1 MNTRYKNSFIRAALE
16 ELDEPAVTEVVVD
29 SSTDAVAELMEKNTT
44 LETNNT
50 ELEEESFDNDVS
62 AIAGASDSTHA
73 DLDEAVNAG
82 AALEA
87 LAELCNLTVKG
98 KFANKATVASHVF
111 ALEQITSSLRMPSQI
126 PALEALALPNG
137 AAAPTSADEQTKSV
151 GAKALDIAKNIG
163 KKLAEGI
170 KRIIGWLMSVLRN
183 LVASSAKIEKRA
195 EDAFKLIDTIDATK
209 KITAGPFI
217 ASLRLVEGGGDVNA
231 QFTEYFKLADASLNG
246 FFNKSFTQHM
256 HNAFVGNDTPKMAQ
270 IKLAKVTQS
279 AMDIM
284 FTEHGDAS
292 DVTSEIPESISDQ
305 ELSVGLTKPC
315 IGGLQLFLATTHA
328 DANKWFCRAGVAKK
342 ELKFDTPSEIPTAD
356 KTMARLAL
364 KSATNLVK
372 SHKQFESNLSE
383 IERKGS
389 ALSDGSAEVDTASL
403 SAYLTTLAAFATSVA
418 PNLLRL
424 NMKNASALV
433 AFVEKS
439 ISVSKPDAAPK
450 EDKKD

>member
-1 MNTRYKNSFIRAALE
+1 MTTRYKNSFIRAALE
-16 ELDEPAVTEVVVD
+16 ELDEPAVTEVSVD

-87 LAELCNLTVKG
+87 LAELCDLTIKG

-137 AAAPTSADEQTKSV
+137 ASGPTSAEEQTKSV
-151 GAKALDIAKNIG
+151 GNKALDIAKNIG

-170 KRIIGWLMSVLRN
+170 RRIVGWLMGVLRN
-183 LVASSAKIEKRA
+183 LVASSKKIEERA
-195 EDAFKLIDTIDATK
+195 EAAYKLIDTIDATK

-231 QFTEYFKLADASLNG
+231 QFTEYFKLADTALNG
-246 FFNKSFTQHM
+246 FFNKSFVQHM
-256 HNAFVGNDTPKMAQ
+256 HDAFNSTSTAKEFQ
-270 IKLAKVTQS
+270 EKLSKVTQS
-279 AMDIM
+279 ALDTM

-292 DVTSEIPESISDQ
+292 DVSVEIPEHISDKD
-305 ELSVGLTKPC
+305 LSVGLTKPC
-315 IGGLQLFLATTHA
+315 VGGLQLFLATTHA

-342 ELKFDTPSEIPTAD
+342 ELKFDAPSEIPTAD
-356 KTMARLAL
+356 KAMARVAL

-372 SHKQFESNLSE
+372 SHKALESTLSN
-383 IERKGS
+383 IGGLKGK
-389 ALSDGSAEVDTASL
+389 ADIDTASM
-403 SAYLTTLAAFATSVA
+403 SAYLATLAAFATSVA
-418 PNLLRL
+418 PQLLRL

-439 ISVSKPDAAPK
+439 IAVSKPDAAPK